1 MTMITEQRNPATMT
15 IDQQSTLD
23 ILRTINQEDHKVPE
37 AVGQPETLAT
47 MAQIVDYMVASYQSG
62 NRVFYIGAGTSGRLG
77 VLDAVELVPTYGIS
91 GTEVIGLQAGGQQ
104 AMYTAVEGAED
115 SKELAITDLKHH
127 DLHAGDLVIG
137 IAASGRTPYV
147 IGGLDYAN
155 SLGLHTAAISC
166 NPDAAISAH
175 AELAIEVVVGPEVVT
190 GSTRMKAGTAQKLVL
205 NMMSTAMMI
214 RAGKVYG
221 NLMVD
226 LKPTN
231 QKLEQRAQRIVQE
244 ATGASVDAVADAYER
259 ANHSVK
265 TAIVMLTT
273 NGSVDQA
280 NAALAQHDGRVAP
293 AIAQL
298 VKEM

>member
-23 ILRTINQEDHKVPE
+23 ILRTINQEDRKVPE

-244 ATGASVDAVADAYER
+244 ATGASVEAVADAYER